1 MSLYLLASKVNSS
14 RCHGRCDVQYRE
26 VICSDSTAFARN
38 CLCMCNIRACSR
50 QWFLFHASVYCAR
63 LVQPRRHKPH
73 EANPVRQSRWL
84 QVTSRDEQT
93 QGKHGIELR
102 VVESSSSWSCTKS
115 ASCFIFFSNQIAL
128 RASFPCFATQS
139 FKFGLWCALLAGRDK
154 DRQVV
159 QVFAISMCECRWGRT
174 GREVGL
180 ERPWTPKLKEWST
193 TELNTNRLKIW
204 R

>member
-102 VVESSSSWSCTKS
+102 VVESSSSLLMIYVPNPRHVLFSSPTRLPWGHHFH
-115 ASCFIFFSNQIAL
+115 ASPRSPLNSDSDA
-128 RASFPCFATQS
+128 PC
-139 FKFGLWCALLAGRDK
+139 
-154 DRQVV
+154 
-159 QVFAISMCECRWGRT
+159 
-174 GREVGL
+174 
-180 ERPWTPKLKEWST
+180 
-193 TELNTNRLKIW
+193 
-204 R
+204 